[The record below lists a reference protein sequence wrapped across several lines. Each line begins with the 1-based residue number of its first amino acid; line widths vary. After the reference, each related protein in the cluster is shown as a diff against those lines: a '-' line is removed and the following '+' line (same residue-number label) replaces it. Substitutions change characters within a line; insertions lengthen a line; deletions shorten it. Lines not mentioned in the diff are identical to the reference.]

1 MADYINDNPKT
12 TRIDKPVESLIQYQG
27 RNTVLDITIDEQT
40 PLMEVYRDQKNHVT
54 LKPLNDNTKENKI
67 EIIGENSDLLEI
79 THGENGTDETTK
91 LEPISDIRKENTIE
105 PFSSSA

>member
-1 MADYINDNPKT
+1 MIYLADYINDNPKT

-67 EIIGENSDLLEI
+67 EILIYW
-79 THGENGTDETTK
+79 K
-91 LEPISDIRKENTIE
+91 LHMEKMEQMKQRN
-105 PFSSSA
+105 